1 MWEMTMKFNFD
12 SPEPIYL
19 QVAEQVE
26 EAIFTGIYRAGEQVP
41 STTEMSKEFHINP
54 ATVLKGIN
62 RLVAAGIIEKRR
74 GVGMFVTATAET
86 TIREKRRAEFY
97 DRYVSRFTSEAKKL
111 NLSEDEL
118 IALIKRGYEDDPTG

>member
-1 MWEMTMKFNFD
+1 MNFNFD

-41 STTEMSKEFHINP
+41 STTEISKEFHINP

-62 RLVAAGIIEKRR
+62 RLVAAGVIEKRR
-74 GVGMFVTATAET
+74 GVGMFVTPSAAES
-86 TIREKRRAEFY
+86 IREKRRAEFFE
-97 DRYVSRFTSEAKKL
+97 RYVSRFTSEAQKL
-111 NLSEDEL
+111 NLSEDEVV
-118 IALIKRGYEDDPTG
+118 ALIKRGYEQ

>member
-1 MWEMTMKFNFD
+1 MKFNFD

-26 EAIFTGIYRAGEQVP
+26 EAIFTGIYQAGEQVP

-62 RLVAAGIIEKRR
+62 RLVAAGVIEKRR
-74 GVGMFVTATAET
+74 GVGMFVTATAEA
-86 TIREKRRAEFY
+86 TIREKRRSQFSE
-97 DRYVSRFTSEAKKL
+97 RFVDGFTTEAKKL

-118 IALIKRGYEDDPTG
+118 IDLVKHSYES

>member
-1 MWEMTMKFNFD
+1 MRFNFD

-26 EAIFTGIYRAGEQVP
+26 EAIFTGVYQAGEQVP
-41 STTEMSKEFHINP
+41 STTEVSKEFHINP

-62 RLVAAGIIEKRR
+62 QLVAAGMIEKRR
-74 GVGMFVTATAET
+74 GVGMFVTANAAEM
-86 TIREKRRAEFY
+86 IREKRRAQFY

-111 NLSEDEL
+111 NLSEAEV
-118 IALIKRGYEDDPTG
+118 IALIQRAYQD

>member
-1 MWEMTMKFNFD
+1 MKFNFD

-26 EAIFTGIYRAGEQVP
+26 EAIFTGIYQAGEQVP

-62 RLVAAGIIEKRR
+62 RLVAAGVIEKRR

-86 TIREKRRAEFY
+86 TIREKRRAQFSE
-97 DRYVSRFTSEAKKL
+97 RFVDGFTTEAKKL

-118 IALIKRGYEDDPTG
+118 IDLVKHSYES